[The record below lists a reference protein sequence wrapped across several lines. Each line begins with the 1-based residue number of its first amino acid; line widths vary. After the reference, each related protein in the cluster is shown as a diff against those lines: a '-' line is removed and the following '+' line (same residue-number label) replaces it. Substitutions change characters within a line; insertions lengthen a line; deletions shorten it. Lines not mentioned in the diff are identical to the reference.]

1 VDEAAV
7 DGFGTE
13 AAQEGDRSLVGG
25 PELVIGGYAAGLEVV
40 AVDLLG
46 FSPPAERCARR
57 GTIDGSSGI
66 YDDRR
71 EGVRGS
77 AAHAMQVSLYC
88 LASGAVRISV
98 SVASVLIF
106 VILCDF
112 FLASDVH

>member
-13 AAQEGDRSLVGG
+13 AAQEGDRCLVGG
-25 PELVIGGYAAGLEVV
+25 PELVVGGHAAGLEVV
-40 AVDLLG
+40 AVDLLE
-46 FSPPAERCARR
+46 FSPPAERCARRGR

-77 AAHAMQVSLYC
+77 AAHADAGLLILPC
-88 LASGAVRISV
+88 LWRSAHFGYGSV
-98 SVASVLIF
+98 GPNLR
-106 VILCDF
+106 D
-112 FLASDVH
+112 